1 MVLHSL
7 RMFKTLFSLPRTV
20 WLIGLI
26 SLVNDSASEMLYPL
40 MPLYLA
46 TVLMAGPKALGII
59 EGIAEATSSIFK
71 LVSGVIV
78 DRTKKTKPWI
88 VLGYL
93 LAGFGRPLIAFAN
106 TWVWVLCIRFTDRLG
121 KGLRSSPRDAL
132 LAESVPASQRGITF
146 GLHRSMDNAGAVI
159 GPLLAFFLL
168 SAGLPLKDI
177 FLWAA
182 VPAAITVALAMSL
195 KEPPREGGNDF
206 VADRFNWSLVGMPSE
221 FKRYIFV
228 VALFALSNSSDMFLL
243 LRAREIGVP
252 QAQIPLLWAGISLIT
267 TLFGTPLSALSDR
280 FSRKYFILISW
291 GIFAFFYSAM
301 GYADLSLWML
311 YGLFVIYGL
320 FKAATEGVEK
330 ALVADLAPAGMM
342 GTAFGWFNLAS
353 GIMLLPASVIFGYL
367 YEVAGATTAFLFSG
381 ICSTLAAILLAT
393 WVFRVEKQ
401 KTLNKSAI

>member
-1 MVLHSL
+1 
-7 RMFKTLFSLPRTV
+7 MFKTLFSLPRTV

-46 TVLMAGPKALGII
+46 SVLMAGPKALGII

-88 VLGYL
+88 VLGYF
-93 LAGFGRPLIAFAN
+93 LAGFGRPLIAFASS
-106 TWVWVLCIRFTDRLG
+106 WFWVLCIRFTDRLG

-182 VPAAITVALAMSL
+182 LPAVITLALAMSL
-195 KEPPREGGNDF
+195 KEPPREVENHL
-206 VADRFNWSLVGMPSE
+206 VADRFNWSLAGMPPE

-291 GIFAFFYSAM
+291 GIFAFFYTAM
-301 GYADLSLWML
+301 GYTALSLWML

-367 YEVAGATTAFLFSG
+367 YEGVGPTTAFLFSG
-381 ICSTLAAILLAT
+381 ICATLAAILLAT
-393 WVFRVEKQ
+393 WVFRAEKQ
-401 KTLNKSAI
+401 KTLNKSII